1 MRLYGE
7 MPQVRARQL
16 LQDMAL
22 VLWIVLW
29 VAVGFKVNALVNELA
44 QPGETIERAGS
55 GFAGSVEE
63 IGGGVGDVP
72 LVGEEL
78 RRPFEAVAGAGR
90 VLEEAGQTQQDLL
103 QTLALWLGVLFAV
116 IPISYV
122 LYRYVPDR
130 LRWIREAGAARRLRI
145 DADDLRLFA
154 LRAIATRPLH
164 ELRRAAPDPAAAFE
178 AGDYE
183 TLAGLELAALG
194 LRTGPPR

>member
-1 MRLYGE
+1 MRLYAE

-29 VAVGFKVNALVNELA
+29 LVVGFKVNALVNELA

-55 GFAGSVEE
+55 GFASSVEE
-63 IGGGVGDVP
+63 IGGDVGDVP
-72 LVGEEL
+72 LFGEEL

-154 LRAIATRPLH
+154 LRAMATRPLY

-194 LRTGPPR
+194 LRTGPPG